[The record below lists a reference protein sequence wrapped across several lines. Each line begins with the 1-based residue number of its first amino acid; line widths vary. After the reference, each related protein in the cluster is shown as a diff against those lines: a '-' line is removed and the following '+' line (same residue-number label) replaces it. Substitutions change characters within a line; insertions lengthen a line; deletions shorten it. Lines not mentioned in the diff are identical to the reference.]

1 MTINY
6 NNSFRYSGP
15 TNLPNQLDSYRFA
28 NFFNEAAVNQGDKII
43 FDEETIGRIQ
53 DYMAG
58 KITTTTIPNGSNWH
72 FHEKPM
78 TTSTGTKHIS
88 PGPGVRNTTSA

>member
-58 KITTTTIPNGSNWH
+58 KSLPLPFLTAA
-72 FHEKPM
+72 
-78 TTSTGTKHIS
+78 TGIS
-88 PGPGVRNTTSA
+88 MKSQ